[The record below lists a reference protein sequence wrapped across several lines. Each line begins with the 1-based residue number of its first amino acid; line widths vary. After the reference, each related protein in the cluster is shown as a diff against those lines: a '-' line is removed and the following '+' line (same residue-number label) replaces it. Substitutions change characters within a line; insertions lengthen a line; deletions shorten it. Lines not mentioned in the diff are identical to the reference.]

1 MLTSWVLKFYLLN
14 FAKNN
19 QTERAVLGLYLP
31 LKYTRQWLQ
40 MLASITMAH
49 FIRTCVV
56 MLIVWIPLNSFAQS
70 SKKSIFQSLTA
81 EEMPKISLEL
91 DLTTVIANK
100 KTNTYF
106 PATLVADNGK
116 KYELEVKSRGK
127 YRRKTC
133 EFPPLKLKF
142 KKKNL
147 KAEGLDTLNEIKLI
161 LPCFEN
167 DRGDELLVKE
177 YIAYKMFESVS
188 NEVCVKVKLIKLT
201 IVDSHTGK
209 KHDVL
214 AMLAEDEEETSAR
227 LNAPT
232 VEQYGLPL
240 DSMQINQLAMVIMFE
255 YMIGNTDWDISMIR
269 NVRTL
274 RTTEAGKIVV
284 IPYDFD
290 FSGFVSAPYA
300 SPSSDSGLKTVR
312 DRFLYSNGLSQEHL
326 RRATKRLLLA
336 RKDFI
341 GLCRHKYLPRNE
353 QQAIIDYIES
363 FFSKAESVQDMPAR
377 MQAPPTD

>member
-1 MLTSWVLKFYLLN
+1 
-14 FAKNN
+14 
-19 QTERAVLGLYLP
+19 
-31 LKYTRQWLQ
+31 
-40 MLASITMAH
+40 MAH

-56 MLIVWIPLNSFAQS
+56 MFLVWIPLNSFAQS

-106 PATLVADNGK
+106 PATLVANDGK

-142 KKKNL
+142 KKKAL

-161 LPCFEN
+161 LPCFES

-188 NEVCVKVKLIKLT
+188 GDICVKVKLIKLT
-201 IVDSHTGK
+201 ITDTHTGK
-209 KHDVL
+209 KHNVL

-227 LNAPT
+227 LKAPT

-240 DSMQINQLAMVIMFE
+240 DSMLINQLALVIMFE
-255 YMIGNTDWDISMIR
+255 YMIGNTDWDVSMIR

-274 RTTEAGKIVV
+274 RATETGKIVV

-326 RRATKRLLLA
+326 RRATKRLLAA

-341 GLCRHKYLPRNE
+341 ALCRHKYLPRNE
-353 QQAIIDYIES
+353 QQVVIDYIES
-363 FFSKAESVQDMPAR
+363 FFTKAESVQDMPAR